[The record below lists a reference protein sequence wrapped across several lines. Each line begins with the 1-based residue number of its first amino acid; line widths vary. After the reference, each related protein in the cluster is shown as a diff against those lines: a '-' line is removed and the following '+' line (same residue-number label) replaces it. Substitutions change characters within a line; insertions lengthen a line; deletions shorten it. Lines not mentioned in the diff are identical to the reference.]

1 MSTIIY
7 DLALKNTV
15 RIYIA
20 AAPAIILFFLATTNV
35 YATQVTINPST
46 GDSYRQADFGIPAI
60 IIAAAAVVGALLL
73 VGERKKAKGIW
84 FSNSEKLR

>member
-1 MSTIIY
+1 MSTNIY
-7 DLALKNTV
+7 DLESKNTV

-35 YATQVTINPST
+35 YAMQVTINPST
-46 GDSYRQADFGIPAI
+46 DSYRQADFGIPAI